1 MCPILNSYRLQ
12 KSPALCA
19 RAMFK
24 LEEADDPG
32 DGDHAPSWVVFT
44 DKNTKRLCYYNM
56 STEEQSWEKPK
67 GVDDKDIAFT
77 DENHLMSS
85 LPDPEGLDDDFAE
98 NNRPFVKPD
107 FKLAMEHR
115 DRRIFRH
122 GRSPICYHSILDFAE
137 LSEAIALY
145 FYLLRFFAITFLIMA
160 IAMIPILDK
169 RHRVFEDH
177 CER

>member
-1 MCPILNSYRLQ
+1 
-12 KSPALCA
+12 
-19 RAMFK
+19 MFK
-24 LEEADDPG
+24 LDEPDDVG
-32 DGDHAPSWVVFT
+32 DGDGTPSWVVFT
-44 DKNTKRLCYYNM
+44 DKHTKRLCYYNM

-67 GVDDKDIAFT
+67 GVDDKDIVFT

-122 GRSPICYHSILDFAE
+122 GRSAICSHSILDFAE

-145 FYLLRFFAITFLIMA
+145 FYLSGATQI
-160 IAMIPILDK
+160 
-169 RHRVFEDH
+169 
-177 CER
+177 